1 MSSSQ
6 GSARP
11 GRAEVLTIYVIGLF
25 QGLSLVAFPAAA
37 TILTSKTGYDLSKTQ
52 YGLLFVPQPA
62 LAIAGSLSLPKL
74 ARRFELKSVLLVG
87 LLSNTLAMGLLAGTV
102 PIKTDGI
109 AYPILL
115 VATGALGLGFGLTL
129 GSISTYAGAFMP
141 DRRDVALTA
150 LNVLLGLGT
159 ALSPFLISLFT
170 KIGQWWYLPLL
181 AAAGLVV
188 LIVLTIIQPMGLPE
202 VKGERPATSAA
213 GRARIPALF
222 WFFAGALVIYGIGE
236 TMFGNWGTT
245 LLVEKG
251 VVATSAQNALAIFWA
266 AVTLGRLV
274 IAMVSTR
281 VRSTYI
287 YVVLPWAIAGALLLA
302 PVAHSAAAGIGVFAF
317 GGLACS
323 GFFPMTI
330 GYGEATF
337 PSIVELAA
345 GWLIAAY
352 QVGYGLA
359 AFGSGALQHFVS
371 LSALF
376 RIAAAA
382 VVIMAF
388 LALVV
393 ARQQRPEKE
402 PSVSPATAR

>member
-1 MSSSQ
+1 
-6 GSARP
+6 
-11 GRAEVLTIYVIGLF
+11 
-25 QGLSLVAFPAAA
+25 
-37 TILTSKTGYDLSKTQ
+37 
-52 YGLLFVPQPA
+52 
-62 LAIAGSLSLPKL
+62 
-74 ARRFELKSVLLVG
+74 
-87 LLSNTLAMGLLAGTV
+87 
-102 PIKTDGI
+102 
-109 AYPILL
+109 
-115 VATGALGLGFGLTL
+115 
-129 GSISTYAGAFMP
+129 
-141 DRRDVALTA
+141 
-150 LNVLLGLGT
+150 
-159 ALSPFLISLFT
+159 
-170 KIGQWWYLPLL
+170 
-181 AAAGLVV
+181 
-188 LIVLTIIQPMGLPE
+188 
-202 VKGERPATSAA
+202 
-213 GRARIPALF
+213 
-222 WFFAGALVIYGIGE
+222 
-236 TMFGNWGTT
+236 MFGNWGTT

-251 VVATSAQNALAIFWA
+251 VVATSAQNALAVFWA

-302 PVAHSAAAGIGVFAF
+302 PGAHSAAGGIAVFAF

-382 VVIMAF
+382 VVIMAV
-388 LALVV
+388 LAVVV

-402 PSVSPATAR
+402 RTISAATAR